1 MGVTIRTAPLLG
13 FALIL
18 IISIACTSAPDTT
31 PTPSLVPSPDT
42 EDISAIAEI
51 SEDTQQP
58 EIAPVAPVFSVSTV
72 DGENIRL
79 EDLLG
84 SVPVYLLFIPS
95 TTDEL
100 DRSQLTRIQSQID
113 KFDEMNAEVVVVV
126 SDLPTRVIDM
136 RDELGLGFSL
146 IADPLHVVASDWQVF
161 DLDNDGESNPASFV
175 FDALGGLAARLI
187 AAEPEDRPSV
197 EEVLYVIE
205 ESLSS
210 GAA

>member
-1 MGVTIRTAPLLG
+1 MNIRTAPLLG

-18 IISIACTSAPDTT
+18 IILTACTSAPDTT

-42 EDISAIAEI
+42 EDISATAEI
-51 SEDTQQP
+51 T
-58 EIAPVAPVFSVSTV
+58 PVAPVFSVSTV

-100 DRSQLTRIQSQID
+100 DRSQLTRIQSQINQ
-113 KFDEMNAEVVVVV
+113 FDEMNAEVVVVV

-146 IADPLHVVASDWQVF
+146 IADPLHVVASEWQVF